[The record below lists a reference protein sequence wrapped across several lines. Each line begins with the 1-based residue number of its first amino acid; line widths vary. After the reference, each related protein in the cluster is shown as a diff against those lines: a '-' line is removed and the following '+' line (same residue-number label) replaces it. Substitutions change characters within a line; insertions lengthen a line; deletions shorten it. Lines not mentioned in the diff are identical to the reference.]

1 MDGTVSPGPSPDA
14 RRRVKSRH
22 RSAESTGVSVA
33 PGWYDDGYTAG
44 VVRWWDGQG
53 WTERTSPAPG
63 AASAAAAQPTSAT
76 ATATATATAGYAGT
90 TASSGYPGATAS
102 SGYPGATGS
111 SGYPGATATAG
122 FPAATSYPGFGANP
136 GTGVGYGSFQGVSTF
151 GAGPAS
157 APMTFAPAADP
168 RAGLGLVVAGVAV
181 LVGATAILRLAAT
194 NGGIYSL
201 GAFVFATLLVVRGLA
216 ARRAARAQGG
226 GPVLPVLAGVV
237 VVALV
242 CGFVAFDSLRLITG
256 LGREALGPGAC
267 FAERGE
273 WLEHVAC
280 SDAHDYVGTVPASTP
295 ADCSVTG
302 SGLYAELGD
311 GEYLCLRADS

>member
-14 RRRVKSRH
+14 RRKVKSRH

-76 ATATATATAGYAGT
+76 ATATAGYAGT
-90 TASSGYPGATAS
+90 TASSGYAGATASSGYPGATAS
-102 SGYPGATGS
+102 SGH
-111 SGYPGATATAG
+111 PGATATAG
-122 FPAATSYPGFGANP
+122 FPAATSYPGFGANA

-157 APMTFAPAADP
+157 GPMTFAPVADP

-256 LGREALGPGAC
+256 IGREALGPGAC